1 MTLAENA
8 RELLIEKGFDP
19 NYGARPMRRAV
30 ERYLEDPL
38 AEALLCGTVKTG
50 DKVRVT
56 RKQGTEELIFDT
68 SNKDGGSGKDSK
80 KVKAK

>member
-1 MTLAENA
+1 
-8 RELLIEKGFDP
+8 
-19 NYGARPMRRAV
+19 
-30 ERYLEDPL
+30 
-38 AEALLCGTVKTG
+38 VKTG

-56 RKQGTEELIFDT
+56 RKEGTEELIFDT